1 MREYRSLSVTKYLY
15 ANTFVCRVWDLMSGE
30 CKNTLKGHTENVLSV
45 AISADGQTA
54 VSGSEDKT
62 VR

>member
-1 MREYRSLSVTKYLY
+1 MNVAQSSD

>member
-1 MREYRSLSVTKYLY
+1 MAFDLAFEVWGTYTHSHRY
-15 ANTFVCRVWDLMSGE
+15 RVWDLMSGE